1 MGLSTLARGSTQEKL
16 RWVFSLYDLDGD
28 GVISRN
34 ELYRII
40 CAVYDLLGRPD
51 PSPADEAAAMNH
63 ADQIFDVSLILTSN
77 LTPFESTTLTWFSV
91 ITEV

>member
-1 MGLSTLARGSTQEKL
+1 MGLSTLARGSIQDKL

-63 ADQIFDVSLILTSN
+63 ADQIFDVSFILTGN
-77 LTPFESTTLTWFSV
+77 LTPFESTTLT
-91 ITEV
+91 